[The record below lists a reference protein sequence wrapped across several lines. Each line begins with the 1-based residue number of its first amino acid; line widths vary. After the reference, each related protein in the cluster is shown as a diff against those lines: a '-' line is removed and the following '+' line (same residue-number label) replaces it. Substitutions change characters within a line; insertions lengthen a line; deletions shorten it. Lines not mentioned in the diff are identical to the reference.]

1 MLFAHH
7 VPTPAVY
14 MIDVSMEESST
25 LSHANLI
32 APDTEEDFL
41 PKSIPDKNNISTL
54 PEKQALIGRWKV
66 GELDKWAKT
75 TLSVPMRTA
84 LLDSTGKRN
93 HDTTFEGELVF
104 RHALP
109 YVLLHSAFF
118 TEADINN
125 LDKAT
130 PLPVIFLNLL
140 RRYANVDTSPVRGYD
155 MYKNFKTETNFHKER
170 IHLSSAA
177 LFQSGF
183 HVEDTVRYIGGPH
196 IGAHR
201 NPDAIRKR
209 LTAGVEPAT
218 LDRVISQFVYGAP
231 KKVHGVSSNANF
243 MEYFKYGNHSSCDIH
258 KDKFKEVMLKD
269 SRQGNTMLVDLR
281 LLLFI
286 PHLHLTPQG
295 LVDVDNQWK
304 SDRPVFDS
312 SFRPEI
318 WCNAINDWVDK
329 TTEGQVYFPGSFTRL
344 LSSIWN
350 MRITYPNEPIFIGD
364 DDVKNA
370 FRLIKNNPAVVGMHG
385 FVGHGLLGFS
395 TGMTFGDNYSPQN
408 FEPIAVA
415 RSQQSKY
422 LW

>member
-1 MLFAHH
+1 
-7 VPTPAVY
+7 
-14 MIDVSMEESST
+14 
-25 LSHANLI
+25 
-32 APDTEEDFL
+32 
-41 PKSIPDKNNISTL
+41 
-54 PEKQALIGRWKV
+54 
-66 GELDKWAKT
+66 
-75 TLSVPMRTA
+75 MRTA

-170 IHLSSAA
+170 IHLSLAA

-209 LTAGVEPAT
+209 LTAGVEPT
-218 LDRVISQFVYGAP
+218 ILDRVISQFVYGAP

-243 MEYFKYGNHSSCDIH
+243 MEYLKY
-258 KDKFKEVMLKD
+258 
-269 SRQGNTMLVDLR
+269 
-281 LLLFI
+281 
-286 PHLHLTPQG
+286 
-295 LVDVDNQWK
+295 
-304 SDRPVFDS
+304 
-312 SFRPEI
+312 
-318 WCNAINDWVDK
+318 
-329 TTEGQVYFPGSFTRL
+329 
-344 LSSIWN
+344 
-350 MRITYPNEPIFIGD
+350 
-364 DDVKNA
+364 
-370 FRLIKNNPAVVGMHG
+370 
-385 FVGHGLLGFS
+385 
-395 TGMTFGDNYSPQN
+395 
-408 FEPIAVA
+408 
-415 RSQQSKY
+415 
-422 LW
+422 